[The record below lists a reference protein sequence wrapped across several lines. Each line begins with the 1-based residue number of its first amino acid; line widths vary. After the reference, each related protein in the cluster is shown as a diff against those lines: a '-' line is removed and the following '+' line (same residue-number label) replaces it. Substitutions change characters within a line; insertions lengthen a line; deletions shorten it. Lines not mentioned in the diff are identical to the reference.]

1 MSFAQINRN
10 QLGTAI
16 PQPPPAAVPNRR
28 VVVVRPNAPDPSQ
41 VIVRAVRQEVV
52 GSKRMLRGKAEVET
66 FDALLT
72 ADEMDYDE
80 ETGLAEARGN
90 VTYRNYESG
99 EQLKCS
105 RAEYDVNQ
113 ERGKFYEISGT
124 FPVAVRATPGML
136 VSDNP
141 FYIQGKWAERVEAR
155 YILHDGFVTSCKMPK
170 PWWVLRGPVFDV
182 APGQRAIARNSV
194 FRLRGLPLL
203 YFPYFYKSLEKSP
216 RRSGFLVPN
225 FGNNTRRG
233 QIYGAGYYWAISR
246 NMDLTYRAQY
256 FSLRGF
262 AHMVDFRSKP
272 TQRSQLDVIVY
283 GVADRGR
290 ILDNGQRFKEG
301 GYTINVSGRADLG
314 RGWYG
319 FANINYLSSFLFRQS
334 FTETFTEAV
343 FSEVNSVAVVTK
355 GWKGQRFNALF
366 QRNELFQSALE
377 GDKIS
382 IRKLP
387 QVEFLSQERRFV
399 KSLPVYWSLDSSAA
413 LVQRNQLLY
422 QTRQFVER
430 ADVQPRVTMPVSLK
444 GIQLV
449 PSLTAHG
456 SYWGS
461 SFDAST
467 FSPERKTE
475 RPQVVGQGLIRTAV
489 EANIDIRF
497 PALSRT
503 FNTKN
508 WMGDKMKHVIEPRA
522 SYRYVTGVNDFR
534 QTVRFDEIEVLNNTN
549 ELEVGVANRFYSK
562 KGTVTRELMS
572 WEVWQRR
579 YFDPTFGGAL
589 VDGRRNT
596 LRSTLEVSGWSFIDG
611 PRRTSPVVSNLR
623 LQPAPAVGVEW
634 RTDYDPVRGNITHS
648 AVTADGRLSKFF
660 LSAGHNHVAT
670 SEIFSPATNQ
680 FRGLVGFGGDNRKGW
695 SAGFFAIYDYKF
707 GVMPYQ
713 SSQVTYNT
721 DCCGFSVQYR
731 RLNFGTRNENQFR
744 IAFAIANIG
753 SFGTLRRQERFF

>member
-1 MSFAQINRN
+1 LLFGQLNPNQIG
-10 QLGTAI
+10 GTI
-16 PQPPPAAVPNRR
+16 PPAATAAAPNRR
-28 VVVVRPNAPDPSQ
+28 VVVIRPNAPDPSQ
-41 VIVRAVRQEVV
+41 VIVRAVRQEVE
-52 GSKRMLRGKAEVET
+52 GSKRRLRGKAEVET

-80 ETGLAEARGN
+80 ESGIAEARGN
-90 VTYRNYESG
+90 VTYRNYQSG
-99 EQLKCS
+99 EELKCS

-113 ERGKFYEISGT
+113 ERGRFYDLSGT
-124 FPVAVRATPGML
+124 FPVSVRATPGML

-141 FYIQGKWAERVEAR
+141 FYIQGKWAERIDAR

-182 APGQRAIARNSV
+182 APGQRAIARSSV
-194 FRLRGLPLL
+194 FRLRNVPIL

-256 FSLRGF
+256 FTLRGF
-262 AHMVDFRSKP
+262 SHLVDFRSKP
-272 TQRSQLDVIVY
+272 TQRSELDVVVY

-290 ILDNGQRFKEG
+290 VLDDGRRFQEG
-301 GYTINVSGRADLG
+301 GFTVNATGRVDLG
-314 RGWYG
+314 RGWN
-319 FANINYLSSFLFRQS
+319 ALASINYLSSFLFRQA

-355 GWKGQRFNALF
+355 GWKGRRLNALF

-382 IRKLP
+382 VRKLP
-387 QVEFLSQERRFV
+387 QVEFLSRERRFTR
-399 KSLPVYWSLDSSAA
+399 SLPVYWSLESSGA

-430 ADVQPRVTMPVSLK
+430 ADAQPRVTLPLSFK
-444 GIQLV
+444 NIHLV

-456 SYWGS
+456 SFWGS
-461 SFDAST
+461 RFDTSGFAADQLS
-467 FSPERKTE
+467 E
-475 RPQVVGQGLIRTAV
+475 RPLVTGQALFRTAV
-489 EANIDIRF
+489 EAAIDIRF
-497 PALSRT
+497 PALART
-503 FNTKN
+503 FQTKN
-508 WMGDKMKHVIEPRA
+508 WMGDKLKHVIEPRL

-534 QTVRFDEIEVLNNTN
+534 QTIRFDELEMLNNTN
-549 ELEVGVANRFYSK
+549 EMEVAVANRFYSK
-562 KGTVTRELMS
+562 KGTVTRELVS

-611 PRRTSPVVSNLR
+611 PRRSSPVVSNLR
-623 LQPAPAVGVEW
+623 LQPAPALGIEW
-634 RTDYDPVRGNITHS
+634 RTDYDPVRGNITNS
-648 AVTADGRLSKFF
+648 AVTADGRLSKLF
-660 LSAGHNHVAT
+660 LSVGHNHVAT
-670 SEIFSPATNQ
+670 SELFSPRTNQ
-680 FRGLVGFGGDNRKGW
+680 FRGLLGFGGDNRKGW
-695 SAGFFAIYDYKF
+695 SAGFFAIYDYTF
-707 GVMPYQ
+707 GVMPYS